1 MSDAEKTP
9 DLSKIIS
16 VLMENP
22 DIIEKISSLAKTE
35 ASPKAEKNDKVIPER
50 TEPTAATAEE
60 SNQSQRRDKRA
71 KLLYAIKPY
80 LEPKRQEAIDSMM
93 AIADVLDNIK
103 RR

>member
-1 MSDAEKTP
+1 MSESDKSP

-35 ASPKAEKNDKVIPER
+35 TKPQTAKNDTQMSER
-50 TEPTAATAEE
+50 AEPAAIMSGDNGQLQKRE
-60 SNQSQRRDKRA
+60 RRSR
-71 KLLYAIKPY
+71 LLSAIKPY

-93 AIADVLDNIK
+93 AIAEVLDTIK